1 VSRAIDGTAGGANDA
16 WVGDGD
22 DTAGRDDDTA
32 GRDDDPARVRG
43 DEAASAGGDDPAVLV
58 ALDHESG
65 EPLRRQLAGEL
76 RDAIRAGRLRTGVR
90 LPASRALA
98 AQLGV
103 SRGVVTDAYEQLSAE
118 GWLAARRGAGTIV
131 AAAPAAEAPRP
142 VAPRRAAVRFDFT
155 ATTPDVSLFPRR
167 QWARAVA
174 HAAAAAPDAELDY
187 GGGSGSLALREALAG
202 YLGRV
207 RATAAGPGG
216 IVVCAGYLQATRL
229 IFAVLADR
237 GVRRVALEDP
247 SLPDHWDAA
256 RRAGLEPVPVALDGE
271 GLRVDALEA
280 SGADAAVVTPNHQ
293 FPTGAVMGPE
303 RRHALLAWAHAGER
317 VVVEDDYDAEF
328 RYDRRP
334 LAALQGLDPARVV
347 YVGTASKVLAPALRL
362 GWILAPAELAPALAV
377 EKLAA
382 DSGSP
387 ALDQLTLAH
396 LIASG
401 EHDRHLR
408 RVRRTYAQR
417 RDRLVAALARA
428 VPEGR
433 VEGAAAGVH
442 LVLALPVALDPLRL
456 RRAAAAHGVVVE
468 DIGERLQGPG
478 PRPATTRL
486 VLGYGRVPTAGV
498 DAAVAGLAAAL
509 RDSGAGI

>member
-1 VSRAIDGTAGGANDA
+1 MRGMPPH
-16 WVGDGD
+16 
-22 DTAGRDDDTA
+22 DTARTA
-32 GRDDDPARVRG
+32 EPAL
-43 DEAASAGGDDPAVLV
+43 LV
-58 ALDHESG
+58 ALDPARP

-103 SRGVVTDAYEQLSAE
+103 SRGVVTDAYEQLVAE
-118 GWLAARRGAGTIV
+118 GWLAARRGAGTVV
-131 AAAPAAEAPRP
+131 AAEPASEPARAE
-142 VAPRRAAVRFDFT
+142 APRRAAVRFDFT
-155 ATTPDVSLFPRR
+155 PTTPDVSLFPRR

-187 GGGSGSLALREALAG
+187 GSGFGSLALREALAG

-207 RATAAGPGG
+207 RGTATAPGR
-216 IVVCAGYLQATRL
+216 IVVCGGYVQATRL
-229 IFAVLADR
+229 LFAVLAER
-237 GVRRVALEDP
+237 GVRRLAFEDP
-247 SLPDHWDAA
+247 SLSDHWDAA
-256 RRAGLEPVPVALDGE
+256 ARAGLEAVPVPLDAD
-271 GLRVDALEA
+271 GLRVDALAA
-280 SGADAAVVTPNHQ
+280 SGAEVVVVTPSHQ

-317 VVVEDDYDAEF
+317 LIVEDDYDAEF

-347 YVGTASKVLAPALRL
+347 YLGTASKTLAPALRL
-362 GWILAPAELAPALAV
+362 GWILAPAALAPALAV

-382 DSGSP
+382 DGGSP
-387 ALDQLTLAH
+387 ALDQLALAD

-408 RVRRTYAQR
+408 RARRAYAQR
-417 RDRLVAALARA
+417 RDRLVAALAQA

-433 VEGAAAGVH
+433 IEGAAAGVH
-442 LVLALPVALDPLRL
+442 LVLALPQALDPVAL
-456 RRAAAAHGVVVE
+456 RRACAAHGVVLD
-468 DIGERLQGPG
+468 DIGARLRVPPGPG
-478 PRPATTRL
+478 PTRL

-498 DAAVAGLAAAL
+498 EAAVAGLAAAL
-509 RDSGAGI
+509 RDAGLGRADVAHSPP

>member
-1 VSRAIDGTAGGANDA
+1 VGERGEIARGGAEP
-16 WVGDGD
+16 G
-22 DTAGRDDDTA
+22 
-32 GRDDDPARVRG
+32 
-43 DEAASAGGDDPAVLV
+43 VLV
-58 ALDHESG
+58 ALDHGGG

-76 RDAIRAGRLRTGVR
+76 RDAIRGGRLRTGVR
-90 LPASRALA
+90 LPASRPLA

-103 SRGVVTDAYEQLSAE
+103 SRGVVTDAYEQLTAE
-118 GWLAARRGAGTIV
+118 GWLAARRGAGTVV
-131 AAAPAAEAPRP
+131 AAAPAAEPPPAAPPR
-142 VAPRRAAVRFDFT
+142 RRAARFDFT
-155 ATTPDVSLFPRR
+155 PTTPDVALFPRR

-174 HAAAAAPDAELDY
+174 RAAAEAPDAELDY
-187 GGGSGSLALREALAG
+187 GSGFGSPALREALAG

-207 RATAAGPGG
+207 RATAAGPGQ
-216 IVVCAGYLQATRL
+216 IVLCGGYSQATRL
-229 IFAVLADR
+229 IFAALAGR

-247 SLPDHWDAA
+247 SLEDQWDAA
-256 RRAGLEPVPVALDGE
+256 ARSGIEAVPIALDEE
-271 GLRVDALEA
+271 GLRIDALA
-280 SGADAAVVTPNHQ
+280 DSGADAVVVTPSHQ

-303 RRHALLAWAHAGER
+303 RRHALLAWARAGER
-317 VVVEDDYDAEF
+317 LIVEDDYDAEF

-334 LAALQGLDPARVV
+334 LAALQGLDPARVA

-362 GWILAPAELAPALAV
+362 GWILAPQGLAAELAV

-382 DSGSP
+382 DGGSP
-387 ALDQLTLAH
+387 ALDQLALAH

-408 RVRRTYAQR
+408 RARRVYSER

-433 VEGAAAGVH
+433 IDGAAAGVH

-456 RRAAAAHGVVVE
+456 RRAAAAHGVVAESVE
-468 DIGERLQGPG
+468 ERMHAPFGT
-478 PRPATTRL
+478 RPTRL

-498 DAAVAGLAAAL
+498 EAAVAGLAAAL
-509 RDSGAGI
+509 RDAANGGH

>member
-1 VSRAIDGTAGGANDA
+1 MLVTLD
-16 WVGDGD
+16 
-22 DTAGRDDDTA
+22 RD
-32 GRDDDPARVRG
+32 
-43 DEAASAGGDDPAVLV
+43 SAL
-58 ALDHESG
+58 
-65 EPLRRQLAGEL
+65 PLRRQLAGAL
-76 RDAIRAGRLRTGVR
+76 RDSIRAGRLRTGVR

-98 AQLGV
+98 LELGV
-103 SRGVVTDAYEQLSAE
+103 SRGVVTDTYEQLSAE
-118 GWLAARRGAGTIV
+118 GWLAARRGAGTTV
-131 AAAPAAEAPRP
+131 AAGPAADPPSAEAPRS
-142 VAPRRAAVRFDFT
+142 ARVRFDFT

-174 HAAAAAPDAELDY
+174 RAAAEAPDAELDY
-187 GGGSGSLALREALAG
+187 GSGFGSLALREALAG

-229 IFAVLADR
+229 LFAVLAER
-237 GVRRVALEDP
+237 GMHRVGLEDP
-247 SLPDHWDAA
+247 SLVDHWDAA
-256 RRAGLEPVPVALDGE
+256 RRAGMEPVPVALDAD

-280 SGADAAVVTPNHQ
+280 TNADVVVVTPSHQ

-303 RRHALLAWAHAGER
+303 RRRALLGWANAGDR
-317 VVVEDDYDAEF
+317 LIVEDDYDAEF

-334 LAALQGLDPARVV
+334 LAALQGLDPARVA

-362 GWILAPAELAPALAV
+362 GWILAPAALAPALAA

-387 ALDQLTLAH
+387 VLDQLALAH

-408 RVRRTYAQR
+408 RVRRAYAQR
-417 RDRLVAALARA
+417 RDRLVGALARA

-433 VEGAAAGVH
+433 IEGAAAGVH
-442 LVLALPVALDPLRL
+442 LVLALPVALEPLRL

-468 DIGERLQGPG
+468 DIGERLRGPAG
-478 PRPATTRL
+478 ATAAPTRL

-509 RDSGAGI
+509 REAGL

>member
-1 VSRAIDGTAGGANDA
+1 MRAMAAHEDVVQRGRP
-16 WVGDGD
+16 VPGD
-22 DTAGRDDDTA
+22 DAGA
-32 GRDDDPARVRG
+32 A
-43 DEAASAGGDDPAVLV
+43 DEAGLLV
-58 ALDHESG
+58 ALDHGAG
-65 EPLRRQLAGEL
+65 EPLRRQLAREL

-103 SRGVVTDAYEQLSAE
+103 SRGVVTDAYEQLTAE
-118 GWLAARRGAGTIV
+118 GWLAARRGAGTVV
-131 AAAPAAEAPRP
+131 AAAPAAEPEPAEPPRG
-142 VAPRRAAVRFDFT
+142 AAARFDFT
-155 ATTPDVSLFPRR
+155 PTTPDVALFPRR

-174 HAAAAAPDAELDY
+174 RAAAAAPDAELDY
-187 GGGSGSLALREALAG
+187 GSGFGSRALRDALAG

-207 RATAAGPGG
+207 RATAAGPGQ
-216 IVVCAGYLQATRL
+216 IVVCAGYSQAVRL
-229 IFAVLADR
+229 VFDVLAER

-247 SLPDHWDAA
+247 SLTDHWEAA
-256 RRAGLEPVPVALDGE
+256 ARAGLEAVPVALDGD
-271 GLRVDALEA
+271 GLRVDALTA
-280 SGADAAVVTPNHQ
+280 SGAEAVVVTPSHQ

-303 RRHALLAWAHAGER
+303 RRHALLAWARDGER
-317 VVVEDDYDAEF
+317 LIVEDDYDAEF

-362 GWILAPAELAPALAV
+362 GWILAPAGLAAALAV

-387 ALDQLTLAH
+387 ALDQLALAH

-408 RVRRTYAQR
+408 RVRRTYAER

-433 VEGAAAGVH
+433 IEGAAAGVH
-442 LVLALPVALDPLRL
+442 LVLALPVALDPVRL
-456 RRAAAAHGVVVE
+456 RKAKAAHGVVADEV
-468 DIGERLQGPG
+468 DVRRHGARTPG
-478 PRPATTRL
+478 PTRL

-498 DAAVAGLAAAL
+498 EAAVAGLAAAL
-509 RDSGAGI
+509 RDAGL

>member
-1 VSRAIDGTAGGANDA
+1 MTAEH
-16 WVGDGD
+16 
-22 DTAGRDDDTA
+22 
-32 GRDDDPARVRG
+32 PAM
-43 DEAASAGGDDPAVLV
+43 LL
-58 ALDHESG
+58 ALDRSSA

-76 RDAIRAGRLRTGVR
+76 RDAIRRGRLRTGVR

-98 AQLGV
+98 AELGV
-103 SRGVVTDAYEQLSAE
+103 SRGVVTDAYEQLTAE
-118 GWLAARRGAGTIV
+118 GWLAARRGAGTVV
-131 AAAPAAEAPRP
+131 AAAAADEPQRDEAPRG
-142 VAPRRAAVRFDFT
+142 AAVRFDFT

-174 HAAAAAPDAELDY
+174 HAAAAAPDTELDY
-187 GGGSGSLALREALAG
+187 GSGLGSLALREALAG

-216 IVVCAGYLQATRL
+216 IVVCAGYQQATRL
-229 IFAVLADR
+229 LFAVLADR
-237 GVRRVALEDP
+237 GVRRVAFEDP
-247 SLPDHWDAA
+247 SLSDHWDAA
-256 RRAGLEPVPVALDGE
+256 LRAGLEPVPVALDAE
-271 GLRVDALEA
+271 GLRVDELERA
-280 SGADAAVVTPNHQ
+280 GADVVVVTPSHQ

-303 RRHALLAWAHAGER
+303 RRHALLAWAHRGER
-317 VVVEDDYDAEF
+317 LIVEDDYDAEF

-334 LAALQGLDPARVV
+334 LAALQGLDPARVA

-362 GWILAPAELAPALAV
+362 GWILAPATLAPALAV

-387 ALDQLTLAH
+387 ALDQLALAH

-408 RVRRTYAQR
+408 RVRRAYSQR

-428 VPEGR
+428 LPAAR
-433 VEGAAAGVH
+433 IEGAAAGLH

-456 RRAAAAHGVVVE
+456 RRAYAAHGVVVE
-468 DIGERLQGPG
+468 DIGARLRGPAE
-478 PRPATTRL
+478 PAPTRL

-509 RDSGAGI
+509 RDAGI

>member
-1 VSRAIDGTAGGANDA
+1 VDVGTGDEITGAADEPGGA
-16 WVGDGD
+16 
-22 DTAGRDDDTA
+22 DTGM
-32 GRDDDPARVRG
+32 
-43 DEAASAGGDDPAVLV
+43 LV
-58 ALDHESG
+58 ALDPGSP

-76 RDAIRAGRLRTGVR
+76 REAIRRGRLRTGVR

-98 AQLGV
+98 AELGV
-103 SRGVVTDAYEQLSAE
+103 SRGVVTDAYEQLTAE
-118 GWLAARRGAGTIV
+118 GWLAARRGAGTTV
-131 AAAPAAEAPRP
+131 AAAPAAEPPRGA
-142 VAPRRAAVRFDFT
+142 APRRAAVRFDFT

-174 HAAAAAPDAELDY
+174 RAAAEAPDAELDY
-187 GGGSGSLALREALAG
+187 GSGFGSLALREALAG

-207 RATAAGPGG
+207 RATATGPGG

-229 IFAVLADR
+229 LFAVLADR

-247 SLPDHWDAA
+247 SLSDHWDAA
-256 RRAGLEPVPVALDGE
+256 LRAGLQPVPVGLDAE

-280 SGADAAVVTPNHQ
+280 ADAHAVVVTPSHQ
-293 FPTGAVMGPE
+293 FPTGAVMGPV
-303 RRHALLAWAHAGER
+303 RRHALLAWAHAGDR
-317 VVVEDDYDAEF
+317 LIVEDDYDAEF

-362 GWILAPAELAPALAV
+362 GWILAPAALAAALAV

-387 ALDQLTLAH
+387 TLDQLALAH

-417 RDRLVAALARA
+417 RARLVAALARA
-428 VPEGR
+428 LPEAR
-433 VEGAAAGVH
+433 IEGAAAGVH
-442 LVLALPVALDPLRL
+442 LVLALPAALEPLRL

-468 DIGERLQGPG
+468 DIGARLRGQAGGAPG
-478 PRPATTRL
+478 PTRL

-509 RDSGAGI
+509 RDAGL

>member
-1 VSRAIDGTAGGANDA
+1 MDTADETAGAGA
-16 WVGDGD
+16 
-22 DTAGRDDDTA
+22 
-32 GRDDDPARVRG
+32 PAR
-43 DEAASAGGDDPAVLV
+43 AGADHPPAMLV
-58 ALDHESG
+58 ALDHRAA

-76 RDAIRAGRLRTGVR
+76 REAIRRGRLRTGVR

-98 AQLGV
+98 AELGV
-103 SRGVVTDAYEQLSAE
+103 SRGVVTDAYEQLTAE
-118 GWLAARRGAGTIV
+118 GWLAARRGAGTVV
-131 AAAPAAEAPRP
+131 AAEPAADAPRDE
-142 VAPRRAAVRFDFT
+142 APRRAAVRFDFT

-174 HAAAAAPDAELDY
+174 RAAAEAPDAELDY
-187 GGGSGSLALREALAG
+187 GSGFGSLALREALAG

-229 IFAVLADR
+229 LFAVLADR
-237 GVRRVALEDP
+237 GVRRVAFEDP
-247 SLPDHWDAA
+247 SLSDQWETAL
-256 RRAGLEPVPVALDGE
+256 RAGLEPVPVPLDAE
-271 GLRVDALEA
+271 GLRVDALA
-280 SGADAAVVTPNHQ
+280 GAGADAVVVTPSHQ

-303 RRHALLAWAHAGER
+303 RRHALLAWAHEGDR
-317 VVVEDDYDAEF
+317 LIVEDDYDAEF

-362 GWILAPAELAPALAV
+362 GWILAPAALAPALAV

-387 ALDQLTLAH
+387 ALDQLALAH

-433 VEGAAAGVH
+433 IEGAAAGLH
-442 LVLALPVALDPLRL
+442 LVLALPVALDPVRL
-456 RRAAAAHGVVVE
+456 RRAAAAHGVVADDVA
-468 DIGERLQGPG
+468 DRVRGAAGAAPDR
-478 PRPATTRL
+478 TRL

-509 RDSGAGI
+509 RDAGL

>member
-1 VSRAIDGTAGGANDA
+1 M
-16 WVGDGD
+16 
-22 DTAGRDDDTA
+22 
-32 GRDDDPARVRG
+32 
-43 DEAASAGGDDPAVLV
+43 
-58 ALDHESG
+58 
-65 EPLRRQLAGEL
+65 
-76 RDAIRAGRLRTGVR
+76 R

-103 SRGVVTDAYEQLSAE
+103 SRGVVTDAYEQLTAE
-118 GWLAARRGAGTIV
+118 GWLAARRGAGTVV
-131 AAAPAAEAPRP
+131 AAAPAAEPAPAEPPRSA
-142 VAPRRAAVRFDFT
+142 APRFDFT
-155 ATTPDVSLFPRR
+155 PTTPDVALFPRR

-174 HAAAAAPDAELDY
+174 WAAAEAPDAELDY
-187 GGGSGSLALREALAG
+187 GSGFGSLALRDALAG

-207 RATAAGPGG
+207 RATAAGPGQ

-229 IFAVLADR
+229 IFSVLADR

-247 SLPDHWDAA
+247 SLSDQWDAA
-256 RRAGLEPVPVALDGE
+256 ARAGLEAVPVALDGE
-271 GLRVDALEA
+271 GLRVDALAA
-280 SGADAAVVTPNHQ
+280 SGAEAVVVTPSHQ

-303 RRHALLAWAHAGER
+303 RRHALLAWARAGER
-317 VVVEDDYDAEF
+317 LIVEDDYDAEF

-362 GWILAPAELAPALAV
+362 GWILAPAGLAAALAV

-387 ALDQLTLAH
+387 ALDQLALAH

-408 RVRRTYAQR
+408 RVRRIYAER

-428 VPEGR
+428 LPEGR

-456 RRAAAAHGVVVE
+456 RRAAAARGVVVE
-468 DIGERLQGPG
+468 TVADRLRAPLDS
-478 PRPATTRL
+478 RLSTRL

-498 DAAVAGLAAAL
+498 EAAVAGLVAAL
-509 RDSGAGI
+509 REAGGGASAVNCGH

>member
-1 VSRAIDGTAGGANDA
+1 MSDSDAIPGADRGAAARADPGADRGA
-16 WVGDGD
+16 
-22 DTAGRDDDTA
+22 AARA
-32 GRDDDPARVRG
+32 DPGAAAR
-43 DEAASAGGDDPAVLV
+43 AAAAPPAVLV
-58 ALDHESG
+58 ALDHSGG

-90 LPASRALA
+90 LPASRTLA

-118 GWLAARRGAGTIV
+118 GWLAARRGAGTVV
-131 AAAPAAEAPRP
+131 AAEPASDPPRAET
-142 VAPRRAAVRFDFT
+142 PRRAAVRFDFT

-167 QWARAVA
+167 QWARAIA
-174 HAAAAAPDAELDY
+174 RAAAEAPDAELDY
-187 GGGSGSLALREALAG
+187 GSGFGSLALREALAG

-207 RATAAGPGG
+207 RATAAGPGA
-216 IVVCAGYLQATRL
+216 IVVCAGYGQAMRL
-229 IFAVLADR
+229 IFSVLAAR
-237 GVRRVALEDP
+237 GVRRVGFEDP
-247 SLPDHWDAA
+247 SLSDHWDAA
-256 RRAGLEPVPVALDGE
+256 ARAGIEPVPVALDGE
-271 GLRVDALEA
+271 GLRVDALA
-280 SGADAAVVTPNHQ
+280 AADADAVVVTPSHQ

-303 RRHALLAWAHAGER
+303 RRHALLAWAHER
-317 VVVEDDYDAEF
+317 DRLIVEDDYDAEF

-362 GWILAPAELAPALAV
+362 GWILAPAALAPALAV

-387 ALDQLTLAH
+387 ALDQLALAQ

-408 RVRRTYAQR
+408 RARRTYAQR

-428 VPEGR
+428 APQGR
-433 VEGAAAGVH
+433 IEGAAAGVH

-456 RRAAAAHGVVVE
+456 HRAAAAHGVVVE
-468 DIGERLQGPG
+468 DVAERRRGPG
-478 PRPATTRL
+478 ADGATRL

-498 DAAVAGLAAAL
+498 EAAATALAAAL
-509 RDSGAGI
+509 RDTGLGA